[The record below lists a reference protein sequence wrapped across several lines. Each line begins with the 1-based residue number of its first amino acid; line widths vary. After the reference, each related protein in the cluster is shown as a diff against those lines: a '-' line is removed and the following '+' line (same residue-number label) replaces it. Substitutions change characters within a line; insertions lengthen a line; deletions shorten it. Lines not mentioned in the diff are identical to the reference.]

1 MKSKAIQL
9 IIAVLIGGV
18 CLYLFSSKVNWSEVG
33 TAMANI
39 HYGWV
44 AVAFFISGLSI
55 YIRAIRWQVFLGEPK
70 ITIWKLFLIG
80 NIGFMGNGI
89 FPARMGELIR
99 PFLVWRTTKHRF
111 TTALATI
118 VVERVY
124 DLLGLL
130 LILAFVFYTFPFPS
144 GPTQSGASL
153 ENTQQTV
160 LEQSTSAD
168 PSAKLKVDN
177 PILWIKELAKYGIV
191 LFILLFSSIG
201 IMTFAPVWSL
211 KIAERILSPIPKGIS
226 SKILKA
232 IESFE
237 KGAATFRNP
246 VEFIYCLFWTM
257 VLWLSIAFS
266 ELVVLWAFEIH
277 SVSFGGALFLM
288 AGLCFAVMFPQL
300 PGFIGM
306 YQFAVL
312 TILNKTFYIEESQAG
327 AVSIV
332 MWLTQVPI
340 IILLGFTSLVIMGV
354 SFKDISHVQTAIP
367 EDTLEDVPEN
377 SK

>member
-9 IIAVLIGGV
+9 TIAILIGGS
-18 CLYLFSSKVNWSEVG
+18 CLYLFSSSVDWSKVWA
-33 TAMANI
+33 AMTNI

-44 AVAFFISGLSI
+44 CLAFFISGLSI

-99 PFLVWRTTKHRF
+99 PVLVWRTTTHRF

-144 GPTQSGASL
+144 GPTESGTAI
-153 ENTQQTV
+153 ERTQQTV
-160 LEQSTSAD
+160 LEQSAKLD
-168 PSAKLKVDN
+168 PSANLKIDN

-201 IMTFAPVWSL
+201 VMTFAPAWSL
-211 KIAERILSPIPKGIS
+211 KAADRILTPIPKGIS

-246 VEFIYCLFWTM
+246 VEFFYCLFWTM
-257 VLWLSIAFS
+257 VLWLSVAFS
-266 ELVVLWAFEIH
+266 ELVVLWAFGIN
-277 SVSFGGALFLM
+277 SVTFGGALFLM

-306 YQFAVL
+306 YHFAVL
-312 TILNKTFYIEESQAG
+312 TILSDTFFIEKSQAG
-327 AVSIV
+327 AVAMI
-332 MWLTQVPI
+332 MWLTQVPVV
-340 IILLGFTSLVIMGV
+340 IILGFISLIIMGI
-354 SFKDISHVQTAIP
+354 SFKDISHVQKEIP
-367 EDTLEDVPEN
+367 QESPDEALEN
-377 SK
+377 TK